1 MNFKI
6 NQSKI
11 LFTGKVFNLKVD
23 EIEYN
28 RTHNLAVR
36 EVVLHKGGAVI
47 LAVTNE
53 NKIIMVNQFRYPFQ
67 KYLLEL
73 PAGKLDPNE
82 NPEQCAAR
90 ELTEETGFIVGNIQ
104 KLGSIYTSPGYSSE
118 ELQIFLAT
126 DLNFDKPN
134 REEGEEGM
142 EVFQLSLDEIDNK
155 IKKGEIVDAKTISGL
170 YFYKTL
176 LLNN

>member
-1 MNFKI
+1 MNFRI

-28 RTHNLAVR
+28 KTHNLAVR
-36 EVVLHKGGAVI
+36 EVVIHKGGAVI

-73 PAGKLDPNE
+73 PAGKLDPDE
-82 NPEQCAAR
+82 NPQQCAAR
-90 ELTEETGFIVGNIQ
+90 ELTEETGFIVGKIQ

-126 DLNFDKPN
+126 GLSFDKPN

-142 EVFQLSLDEIDNK
+142 EVFQLTLNEIDNK
-155 IKKGEIVDAKTISGL
+155 IKKGEIIDAKTISGL